1 MKILDKQRIGWV
13 CSYTPLE
20 LIYAANFLPYR
31 IEGHSKP
38 IETADSFI
46 HPNYC
51 QFVKSA
57 IDNALDGKYEFLD
70 GVVFVNSC
78 DAMRR
83 LHDVWKRYVPSKFT
97 YILDLPMGESN
108 LGVKYLKNEFKK
120 FKLSLEKYTNKTI
133 QEEDLRNGMKIFIE
147 SRSLYRKLDSL
158 RTQEP
163 PLISGEEMAGITSQF
178 FKSNPKVWNEKI
190 KKLIEEKKRTNL
202 IIKKPRILLS
212 GSPIHNIEFI
222 KFVENC
228 GLNVIY
234 EDLCTGSKFF
244 NLNIKNSADLYESLA
259 EAYINR
265 IPCAR
270 MMKINDRASNIS
282 ELSHKLNIDGIIYH
296 SLKFC
301 DTYLYDVP
309 RLKELLKEQDLKV
322 LFIESDGMGS
332 MNQLKTRIEAFTEII
347 KQ

>member
-1 MKILDKQRIGWV
+1 MGWV

-38 IETADSFI
+38 IGAADSYI

-57 IDNALDGKYEFLD
+57 IDNALEGKYDFLE
-70 GVVFVNSC
+70 GVVFMNSC

-83 LHDVWKRYVPSKFT
+83 LHDVWKRYIPSKFN

-108 LGVKYLKNEFKK
+108 LGVKYLRNEFHK
-120 FKLSLEKYTNKTI
+120 FKLALEKYNNKTI
-133 QEEDLRNGMKIFIE
+133 QEEDLKEAIKLFNE
-147 SRSLYRKLDSL
+147 SRSLYWKLDSL
-158 RTQEP
+158 RTQDP
-163 PLISGEEMAGITSQF
+163 PLISGEEMTKITSQF
-178 FKSNPKVWNEKI
+178 FKSNPIVWNEKI
-190 KKLIEEKKRTNL
+190 KTLFKAKKQANL
-202 IIKKPRILLS
+202 INKKPRVLLS

-244 NLNIKNSADLYESLA
+244 NLNIKNSEDLLESLS

-265 IPCAR
+265 TPCAR
-270 MMKINDRASNIS
+270 MMKINDRASNIFK
-282 ELSHKLNIDGIIYH
+282 LSQKLNIDGIIYH

-309 RLKELLKEQDLKV
+309 RLKELLKEKDLKV

-347 KQ
+347 KH